1 MMKKVFQVIFMV
13 TLMVLAVA
21 CGNADNKDATK
32 DTIAA
37 AVKFPE
43 PTDSTAGGLHPFY
56 PTEQNILGQWILP
69 DATDSTPLDSDSY
82 IEFMADKS
90 VKVTKYPSFK
100 AVKWELTGNMLVMTH
115 ESGDPVEAGRVV
127 HDTLVLEAVSDTSL
141 HYYNLHEPN
150 FLMHLKRKK

>member
-1 MMKKVFQVIFMV
+1 MKKIFPIIFMV
-13 TLMVLAVA
+13 SLMVFAMA
-21 CGNADNKDATK
+21 CGNTENKEAGK
-32 DTIAA
+32 DTTAV

-43 PTDSTAGGLHPFY
+43 PTDSNANGLHPFY
-56 PTEQNILGQWILP
+56 PTEQNIIGQWNLP
-69 DATDSTPLDSDSY
+69 DPTDTTPHDSESY

-90 VKVTKYPSFK
+90 VKVTKFPTFK

-115 ESGDPVEAGRVV
+115 ESGDPVEAGRIV